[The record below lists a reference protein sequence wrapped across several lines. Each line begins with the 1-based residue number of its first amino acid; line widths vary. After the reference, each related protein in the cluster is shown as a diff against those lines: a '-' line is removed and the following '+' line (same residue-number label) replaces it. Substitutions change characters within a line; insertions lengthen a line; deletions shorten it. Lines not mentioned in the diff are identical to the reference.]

1 MSTTTKL
8 MTADE
13 LWRLPKV
20 DKLYELVEGELIT
33 MSPAGYDHGQIGQNF
48 LLLFH
53 GYVRKHDLGGVV
65 GPDTGFV
72 LKRDP
77 DSVRSPDAAF
87 IRKERIPTPRPV
99 KYWEGAPD
107 LAVEVLSPSD
117 SATEMDAKV
126 QEYLDAGA
134 TEVIVITP
142 KLKMVKIFRHGQ
154 TATVLRSGDILRD
167 LESVP
172 GFQCQVDEI
181 FA

>member
-1 MSTTTKL
+1 

-20 DKLYELVEGELIT
+20 DKLYELVQGELIT
-33 MSPAGYDHGQIGQNF
+33 MPPAGYNHGAVGMT
-48 LLLFH
+48 LGALLFAH
-53 GYVRKHDLGGVV
+53 VRIKNLGCVT
-65 GPDTGFV
+65 GPDTGFM
-72 LKRDP
+72 LARDP
-77 DSVRSPDAAF
+77 DTVRAPDVSF
-87 IRKERIPTPRPV
+87 VRRDRLPDPLPV

-126 QEYLDAGA
+126 QEYLDAGT

-142 KLKMVKIFRHGQ
+142 KLKLVKIFRHGQ

-172 GFQCQVDEI
+172 GFQCDVDEI

>member
-1 MSTTTKL
+1 

-13 LWRLPKV
+13 LGRLPKV
-20 DKLYELVEGELIT
+20 DKLYELVRGELIT

-48 LLLFH
+48 LLLLH
-53 GYVRKHDLGGVV
+53 SYVKKADLGGVV

-72 LKRDP
+72 LGRNP
-77 DSVRSPDAAF
+77 DTVRGPDGAF
-87 IRKERIPTPRPV
+87 VKKERIPTPRPI
-99 KYWEGAPD
+99 KFWEGAPD
-107 LAVEVLSPSD
+107 LAIEVLSPSD

-134 TEVIVITP
+134 TEVIVVTP
-142 KLKMVKIFRHGQ
+142 KMKMVKIFRHGQ

-172 GFQCQVDEI
+172 GFQCHIDEI